1 MAEKANF
8 SKIYRFYDLVNSVI
22 TLGFDKS
29 WRSKASYYI
38 SGKKVLDL
46 GSGTGAALRQL
57 HNYEVTAVDPDEKML
72 QLNKFENKII
82 GNAEDLP
89 FPDNSFNSV
98 YCAFVWRNLNNPELG
113 LQEVHRVLKPGGNFI
128 LLDMTRPK
136 NNFLRILHKIGTF
149 KITLL
154 IGVLT
159 FNLKEYKFLHKS
171 LDKYPQPEVHLS
183 NDLFNTINTTR
194 MGLFG
199 FVYLTVMEK

>member
-82 GNAEDLP
+82 GVAEDLP

-183 NDLFNTINTTR
+183 NDLFNTIDTTR

>member
-8 SKIYRFYDLVNSVI
+8 SNIYKFYDLINSVI

-29 WRSKASYYI
+29 WRSRASSYI
-38 SGKKVLDL
+38 SGSRVLDL
-46 GSGTGAALRQL
+46 GSGTGAAFQQL
-57 HNYEVTAVDPDEKML
+57 QNLEVIAIDPDEKML
-72 QLNKFENKII
+72 QLSKFENKII
-82 GNAEDLP
+82 GEAEKLP
-89 FPDNSFNSV
+89 FPDKSFDSV
-98 YCAFVWRNLNNPELG
+98 YCAFVWRNLNDSKLG
-113 LQEVHRVLKPGGNFI
+113 LQEVYRVLKPGGKFI

-136 NNFLRILHKIGTF
+136 NKFLMTLHKIGTF

-154 IGVLT
+154 IGLLT

-183 NDLFNTINTTR
+183 NDLFKSIDTTR

-199 FVYLTVMEK
+199 FVYLSVMEK